1 MKTNYILIDYENV
14 QPKNLALL
22 EGDHFRVKVFIGAA
36 LAKLPF
42 DLVAGMQALGSRAEY
57 IRISGNGPNA
67 LDFHIAYYIGKI
79 ASEEPKAFFHII
91 SKDTG
96 FDPLIAHLKS
106 NKIFS
111 RSEEH
116 TSELQSLMRISYAV
130 FCLKKKNTY
139 QRTATL

>member
-1 MKTNYILIDYENV
+1 ME
-14 QPKNLALL
+14 
-22 EGDHFRVKVFIGAA
+22 FRRVLFR
-36 LAKLPF
+36 
-42 DLVAGMQALGSRAEY
+42 S
-57 IRISGNGPNA
+57 
-67 LDFHIAYYIGKI
+67 IGKI

-111 RSEEH
+111 CRSASLDGIPILKGLTGASRDAQVDAVVAKLKGMPKSRPQRDKTRSEEH

-130 FCLKKKNTY
+130 FCLKKKTSH
-139 QRTATL
+139 TTKPL

>member
-67 LDFHIAYYIGKI
+67 LDFHI
-79 ASEEPKAFFHII
+79 
-91 SKDTG
+91 
-96 FDPLIAHLKS
+96 
-106 NKIFS
+106 
-111 RSEEH
+111 RSEEQ

-130 FCLKKKNTY
+130 LCLKKKKY
-139 QRTATL
+139 YIY

>member
-67 LDFHIAYYIGKI
+67 LDFHIAYYIGK
-79 ASEEPKAFFHII
+79 
-91 SKDTG
+91 
-96 FDPLIAHLKS
+96 
-106 NKIFS
+106 

-116 TSELQSLMRISYAV
+116 TSELQSLMSISYAV
-130 FCLKKKNTY
+130 FCLKKKQTK
-139 QRTATL
+139 LK